1 MAKKGPFKM
10 KGHTLPGINQRSE
23 TTNMGDGRSKS
34 SAFQANAATGAKAGK
49 GSGLGSW
56 ASKTGGNM
64 KANFAKSN
72 LGKDLKSVDSKLQGW
87 GKKHSDWKANR
98 MSKSK
103 INIKDKMSKKYGTG
117 DYAKGGSK
125 ANQRMNPGESQYKY
139 DIRMKK
145 QANKA
150 KKSMIDKNKDNISD
164 LIQPTSIT
172 NPAPKGQGKVSSKTN
187 VNKPKGSNLDK
198 MSFGEYVDIDT
209 YINDNTQ
216 LHKAMAVLFRPISN
230 TIGNTY
236 KIQKYKG
243 SDKFS
248 EAMLDTPVNIAL
260 GAINFILRLQNE
272 LAKATLASSQ
282 KKVML
287 ELEQAHKQTSEE
299 SMAGFRQ
306 FTLWLKKMQLKSM
319 MQ

>member
-72 LGKDLKSVDSKLQGW
+72 LGKDLKSVDSKLQSW

-117 DYAKGGSK
+117 DYARGGSK
-125 ANQRMNPGESQYKY
+125 ANQRMKPGESQ
-139 DIRMKK
+139 
-145 QANKA
+145 
-150 KKSMIDKNKDNISD
+150 
-164 LIQPTSIT
+164 
-172 NPAPKGQGKVSSKTN
+172 
-187 VNKPKGSNLDK
+187 
-198 MSFGEYVDIDT
+198 
-209 YINDNTQ
+209 
-216 LHKAMAVLFRPISN
+216 
-230 TIGNTY
+230 
-236 KIQKYKG
+236 
-243 SDKFS
+243 
-248 EAMLDTPVNIAL
+248 
-260 GAINFILRLQNE
+260 
-272 LAKATLASSQ
+272 
-282 KKVML
+282 
-287 ELEQAHKQTSEE
+287 
-299 SMAGFRQ
+299 
-306 FTLWLKKMQLKSM
+306 
-319 MQ
+319 

>member
-1 MAKKGPFKM
+1 
-10 KGHTLPGINQRSE
+10 
-23 TTNMGDGRSKS
+23 
-34 SAFQANAATGAKAGK
+34 
-49 GSGLGSW
+49 
-56 ASKTGGNM
+56 
-64 KANFAKSN
+64 KSN

-198 MSFGEYVDIDT
+198 MSFGDAFKSSRKSGAKEFTWKGKKYHTKTKSEMGGNKTKTYSKNSPSNPKNFSTGKSGIDPKT
-209 YINDNTQ
+209 GKF
-216 LHKAMAVLFRPISN
+216 KA
-230 TIGNTY
+230 
-236 KIQKYKG
+236 
-243 SDKFS
+243 
-248 EAMLDTPVNIAL
+248 E
-260 GAINFILRLQNE
+260 
-272 LAKATLASSQ
+272 
-282 KKVML
+282 
-287 ELEQAHKQTSEE
+287 
-299 SMAGFRQ
+299 
-306 FTLWLKKMQLKSM
+306 
-319 MQ
+319 